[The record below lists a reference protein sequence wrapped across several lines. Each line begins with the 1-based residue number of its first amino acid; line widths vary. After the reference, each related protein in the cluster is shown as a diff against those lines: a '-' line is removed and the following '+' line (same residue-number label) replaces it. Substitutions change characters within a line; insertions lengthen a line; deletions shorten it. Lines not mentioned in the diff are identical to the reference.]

1 MSYGKYLAYR
11 EVIQNDI
18 ELTIEDAQK
27 MTMKEIRSMVKPS
40 LQTTVVDT
48 ADTDEYGLCN
58 DNSQG
63 HRQRKRKHG
72 CQ

>member
-1 MSYGKYLAYR
+1 
-11 EVIQNDI
+11 VVQNDI

-48 ADTDEYGLCN
+48 ADTDDYGLCN

-63 HRQRKRKHG
+63 NRQRKRKHG